1 MRFDPIDLPG
11 GEARRTHPSEP
22 ARDRRRRGLAREPGL
37 AREARLHGS
46 DHPRVCARS
55 SARDAKSARAT
66 LIWSRLVTLLRRL
79 ALDDDCHAR
88 LRDWTWTPT
97 ATRTRPPPTDPCHHS
112 PPRDGAPA
120 RVRPKRLDVAAAA
133 LRRGDSR
140 RSARRVR
147 VLRRVRVR
155 RAVVAVVEIVAPA
168 TSSST
173 SWSSSS
179 SPK

>member
-1 MRFDPIDLPG
+1 MRFDPIDPPG

-66 LIWSRLVTLLRRL
+66 LIWSRLVTLE
-79 ALDDDCHAR
+79 DWPSTTTAR

-133 LRRGDSR
+133 LRRGESR